1 MKIHEISATRR
12 AQAPEVDFTVMVS
25 CYNEESFIC
34 DTLDTVSSALAEAGV
49 SHELIVIDDCS
60 RDASV
65 QAVARYIQNHPE
77 LPVYLYLNETNQ
89 GLANNYINGS
99 FVARGKYYRL
109 CCGDN
114 SEPKEGLVRI
124 FKCIGLADIVVP
136 YFPKEFWYNRS
147 LHRRLISK
155 TFTFIVNFISGHDLH
170 YYNGCAVHL
179 RWNVM
184 RWHPNS
190 CGFGFQADMLTQ
202 LLDTGCSFVEVPSST
217 IERKGSGS
225 SALSTRNLLS
235 VLHTFVEVGVRR
247 LKRLLYGAKNP
258 VRVQLPPSQ

>member
-1 MKIHEISATRR
+1 MKIHEISEARR
-12 AQAPEVDFTVMVS
+12 LHSPEVDLTVLVS
-25 CYNEESFIC
+25 CYNEKSFIC
-34 DTLDTVSSALAEAGV
+34 DTLDTVLGALCEAGI
-49 SHELIVIDDCS
+49 SHEVIVIDDCS
-60 RDASV
+60 KDGSV
-65 QAVARYIQNHPE
+65 EAVVGYIQSHPQ

-99 FVARGKYYRL
+99 FVGRGKYYRL

-114 SEPKEGLVRI
+114 SEPKEGLVSI

-136 YFPKEFWYNRS
+136 YFPEEFWYNRS

-155 TFTFIVNFISGHDLH
+155 AFTWIVNFISGHQLH
-170 YYNGCAVHL
+170 YYNGCAVHV

-202 LLDTGCSFVEVPSST
+202 MLDTGCTYVEVPSST

-235 VLHTFVEVGVRR
+235 VLHTFVEVAIRR
-247 LKRLLYGAKNP
+247 LKRELYGAKNP
-258 VRVQLPPSQ
+258 VCVRLPNSE